1 MNPSKRMS
9 FINMVKAHQE
19 YERLALSILEE
30 DDSNLLNREEVD
42 SILSYVCEVLRASE
56 VGTWYQGVSI
66 PKLDADWKVV
76 KMNDILL
83 KIVGIRTFYE
93 VFVALYSRTNIDDIY
108 HYLSPNAMSS
118 ITAKMEE
125 FERESLEQKPAN
137 PPPRFEGIKGDLIN
151 FDAFELQPVP
161 QVKREEKPQAP
172 RLGRAKLPPVGRL
185 VQEKPQVPK
194 VEKPKVPQVPQVER
208 PRILPVEKPKV
219 PQVKREERV
228 RIPRVDE
235 TSDEDFNQLMKVV
248 LLDSQTSQ
256 VPSHFVNWLERA
268 TTKHYQRSREIFYA
282 IFEMLYEDQPFL
294 ERMLIALASSE
305 LKFKLGEFTNA
316 CIDYKLRKFTNIF
329 NIYGNKA

>member
-1 MNPSKRMS
+1 MDPAQRMS

-19 YERLALSILEE
+19 YEKLALSILEQ
-30 DDSNLLNREEVD
+30 DNSNLLNREEVD
-42 SILSYVCEVLRASE
+42 SVLSYVCEVLRASQ
-56 VGTWYQGVSI
+56 VGRWYQGVSL
-66 PKLDADWKVV
+66 PKLDSDWKVV

-83 KIVGIRTFYE
+83 SIVGIGIFYE
-93 VFVALYSRTNIDDIY
+93 VFVALYSRIDIDDIY

-125 FERESLEQKPAN
+125 FERFSLEQKPAP

-151 FDAFELQPVP
+151 FDAFELQPAP

-194 VEKPKVPQVPQVER
+194 VEKPKAPQ
-208 PRILPVEKPKV
+208 V

-235 TSDEDFNQLMKVV
+235 TSDEDFDQLMKVM

-294 ERMLIALASSE
+294 ERVLISLASSDM
-305 LKFKLGEFTNA
+305 KFRLSEFTNT

>member
-83 KIVGIRTFYE
+83 KIVGIRIFYE

-151 FDAFELQPVP
+151 FDAFELQPAP

-194 VEKPKVPQVPQVER
+194 
-208 PRILPVEKPKV
+208 VEKPKV